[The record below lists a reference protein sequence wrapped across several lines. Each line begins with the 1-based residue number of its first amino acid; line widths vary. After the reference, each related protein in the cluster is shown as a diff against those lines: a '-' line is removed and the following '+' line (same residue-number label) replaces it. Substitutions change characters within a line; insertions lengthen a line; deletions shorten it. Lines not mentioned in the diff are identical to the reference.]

1 MIGKNSFRPERRER
15 EGAIMKGKLTGVG
28 VGPGDPELLTLK
40 AIRRL
45 EECDVLVVPDADKG
59 ESTAYKIA
67 LQAYPALSEKPT
79 ITVSMPMT
87 HDIAKLNASHR
98 AAADKIEA
106 ELDTGKHAV
115 FITLGDPTVYATY
128 MYVHKIVCAD
138 GYETEIVS
146 GIPSFCAVAARLN
159 ISLAERAQMLH
170 IVPSSHGIDQALS
183 MPGVKVF
190 MKAGSKMKQVRRQ
203 LIDSGMEVNMV
214 ENCGMETERV
224 YRCAEDIPED
234 AGYFSLIIAKD
245 RRGNR

>member
-1 MIGKNSFRPERRER
+1 M
-15 EGAIMKGKLTGVG
+15 TV
-28 VGPGDPELLTLK
+28 K

-45 EECDVLVVPDADKG
+45 EACDVLVVPDAQKG

-67 LQAYPALSEKPT
+67 VQAYPGLTEKPT
-79 ITVSMPMT
+79 ITVCMPMT
-87 HDIAKLNASHR
+87 HDIAKLNASYR
-98 AAADKIEA
+98 AAADIIEKQ
-106 ELDTGKHAV
+106 LDMGKHAV

-128 MYVHKIVCAD
+128 MYVHKIVCED
-138 GYETEIVS
+138 GYEAEIVS

-170 IVPSSHGIDQALS
+170 IVPSSHGIDQALE

-190 MKAGSKMKQVRRQ
+190 MKAGSKMKQVRRR

-214 ENCGMETERV
+214 ENCGMDTERI
-224 YRCAEDIPED
+224 YRSAEEIPED

-245 RRGNR
+245 REEKR